1 MKLKT
6 AIVEGVL
13 IVTCDGPRLDASFA
27 KSFFTAIQG
36 MIKKGYLD
44 IVIDLTTV
52 DFVDSTGL
60 GAIVRCLKEI
70 DNRGQLVLCGISKT
84 LRTLLEMTRLQ
95 DVFSIAA
102 DRTHAITLLLA
113 NKEKQK
119 KEDEAAEE
127 ELLEPLVME
136 DSSTIE
142 EVEND
147 ERRRHRRVLHS
158 KILND
163 DIVVYWTNISSGKN
177 STGVVVDI
185 SPGGVLM
192 VSPSSHAVGDEL
204 ILQGSIGS
212 SFKFKEKGIVRSS
225 NNGKYGIE
233 FMQPDPETISFLN
246 QLIGAVGME
255 KGSVTHTHS

>member
-6 AIVEGVL
+6 AVVNEVL
-13 IVTCDGPRLDASFA
+13 VITCDGPRLDASFA

-36 MIKKGYLD
+36 MINKGYLD
-44 IVIDLTTV
+44 IVLDLTTI

-70 DNRGQLVLCGISKT
+70 DNRGQLVLCGISET
-84 LRTLLEMTRLQ
+84 LRTLLEMTRLHE
-95 DVFSIAA
+95 VFSIAE
-102 DRTHAITLLLA
+102 DRAGAVKLLLA

-119 KEDEAAEE
+119 KQHEVEE

-136 DSSTIE
+136 DSNTIGK
-142 EVEND
+142 VEND

-163 DIVVYWTNISSGKN
+163 DIIVYWTNISSGKN
-177 STGVVVDI
+177 SNGVVVDI

-192 VSPSSHAVGDEL
+192 VSPSSHSVGDEL
-204 ILQGSIGS
+204 ILQGTIGT
-212 SFKFKEKGIVRSS
+212 SFKFKEKGVVRSS
-225 NNGKYGIE
+225 NDGKYGIE
-233 FMQPDPETISFLN
+233 FINPTPETTSFLN

-255 KGSVTHTHS
+255 KGSISHKHS